1 MAVVVPADRRAVVQ
15 RLPRLMV
22 GLVLCGLGIALMVD
36 ADLGLSPWDV
46 LHQGISVR
54 TGIPIGTVGILV
66 GIPVLL
72 AWVPLKE
79 RLGVG
84 TLLNVVTIGVT
95 IDVVLAVL
103 PDDPALPLRWAYL
116 LVGAFLLGPGGG
128 LYIGVGLGAGPRDG
142 LMTAL
147 AARGFSIRRVRTAME
162 LTVLV
167 LGWLLGGSVGVGT
180 VLFAVTIG
188 PNIHYW
194 LERLTL
200 PGVRSPSSEEGGLE
214 VE

>member
-1 MAVVVPADRRAVVQ
+1 MA
-15 RLPRLMV
+15 
-22 GLVLCGLGIALMVD
+22 GLVLCGVGIALMVD
-36 ADLGLSPWDV
+36 ANLGLSPWDV
-46 LHQGISVR
+46 LHQGISER

-84 TLLNVVTIGVT
+84 TLLNVVTIGLT
-95 IDVVLAVL
+95 IDAMLAVL
-103 PDDPALPLRWAYL
+103 PDDPATPLRWAYL
-116 LVGAFLLGPGGG
+116 LVGAVLLGPGGG

-147 AARGFSIRRVRTAME
+147 AARGFSIRRVRTGME

-167 LGWLLGGSVGVGT
+167 LGWLLGGSVGIGT

-200 PGVRSPSSEEGGLE
+200 PGVHALSADEGALE